1 MSNDSKPNVNEQ
13 IALYILQERVNELKD
28 AHRHKEDRDLQLFQQ
43 ITENQK
49 ILSER
54 LLVVETNQEHV
65 SQAVIKLQKDSSLQ
79 TRLLTGILLT
89 AISAL
94 VTIIIKTALGV

>member
-1 MSNDSKPNVNEQ
+1 MFDDPKSNVNEQ
-13 IALYILQERVNELKD
+13 IALYILQERVNELKE
-28 AHRHKEDRDLQLFQQ
+28 AHRQKEDRDLQLFQQ

-54 LLVVETNQEHV
+54 LLIVETNQEHV
-65 SQAVIKLQKDSSLQ
+65 SNAVIKLQKDSSLQ
-79 TRLLTGILLT
+79 TKLLTGILLT

-94 VTIIIKTALGV
+94 VTIIVKAVLGV

>member
-1 MSNDSKPNVNEQ
+1 MSDDSKSSVNEQ
-13 IALYILQERVNELKD
+13 IALYILQERVNELKE
-28 AHRHKEDRDLQLFQQ
+28 AHRQKEDRDLHLFQQ

-65 SQAVIKLQKDSSLQ
+65 SNAVIKLQKDSSLQ
-79 TRLLTGILLT
+79 TKLLTGILLT

-94 VTIIIKTALGV
+94 VTIIVKAALGV